1 MANFQD
7 MSQIM
12 KLAQSP
18 AGQQLFALIQKQSRG
33 ELKQAM
39 DKANAG
45 DYSGARDALSSLL
58 SSPEAQK
65 LIKQLEA
72 QHE

>member
-18 AGQQLFALIQKQSRG
+18 AGQQLCAFIQKQSRG
-33 ELKQAM
+33 ELEQAM
-39 DKANAG
+39 DKASVG

-72 QHE
+72 QK

>member
-18 AGQQLFALIQKQSRG
+18 AGQQLISLIQRSSRG
-33 ELKQAM
+33 ELEQALS
-39 DKANAG
+39 KANSG
-45 DYSGARDALSSLL
+45 DYSGAKDALSTLL

-65 LIKQLEA
+65 LLKQLEE
-72 QHE
+72 HT

>member
-18 AGQQLFALIQKQSRG
+18 AGQQLFALIQKKSRG
-33 ELKQAM
+33 ELEQAM
-39 DKANAG
+39 AKANAG

-72 QHE
+72 QK